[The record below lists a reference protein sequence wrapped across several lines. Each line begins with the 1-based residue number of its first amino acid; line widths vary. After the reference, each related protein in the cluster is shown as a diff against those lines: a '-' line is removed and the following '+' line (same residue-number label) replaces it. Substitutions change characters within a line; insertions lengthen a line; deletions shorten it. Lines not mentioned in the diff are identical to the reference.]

1 MRREKKFLALLAW
14 TAVGLWS
21 VLGALPLPS
30 HAAPSGEQVIRS
42 RTDDDLITLAV
53 RLEPIGPTTAVKVP
67 RSARME
73 EVKEEALRRLA
84 VPPAEAQ
91 KCVIAQDGRL
101 LDESK
106 KVGDFGFGEMA
117 FLSVGL
123 LDDVYIDDR
132 DWRSGGP

>member
-1 MRREKKFLALLAW
+1 LSPRADKPNGTVVRTRTEVGVPP
-14 TAVGLWS
+14 AVS
-21 VLGALPLPS
+21 PASP
-30 HAAPSGEQVIRS
+30 ACA
-42 RTDDDLITLAV
+42 DDDLITLAV